1 MILELLLNDN
11 INATSAAGRT
21 MYIYVIY
28 IYISVGRVLI
38 YCFVS
43 TIKVKL

>member
-28 IYISVGRVLI
+28 IYQLGG
-38 YCFVS
+38 Y
-43 TIKVKL
+43 